1 MSGRARTPAQAPE
14 SAPAPGSEPA
24 GVSVHELVAARSGP
38 PLDRVRNKLSPVLHP
53 WLRQFI
59 ALSPYVVLATS
70 DRHGNCDASPRG
82 GPPGFVRVVD
92 ERTLFVPEESGNRLH
107 QTLRNLRES
116 RGIGLLFLLPGM
128 PETARVNGT
137 AEPMAS
143 TDPRWTELA
152 LGDTEPEPGA
162 GIGTE
167 TGVGTDPAAR
177 PGPGGFR
184 WGTLVHVAEAYYHC
198 GRSSRFAGL
207 WDTTA
212 IARNQADPPLPKRPA
227 QGPPQRPQSPR

>member
-1 MSGRARTPAQAPE
+1 M
-14 SAPAPGSEPA
+14 
-24 GVSVHELVAARSGP
+24 RSGP

-53 WLRQFI
+53 WLLRFI

-92 ERTLFVPEESGNRLH
+92 ERTLFIPEESGNRLH

-137 AEPMAS
+137 AEPVAS

-152 LGDTEPEPGA
+152 LGGDAVEPG
-162 GIGTE
+162 TDK
-167 TGVGTDPAAR
+167 GVGT
-177 PGPGGFR
+177 GPGTGQGPGEFR
-184 WGTLVHVAEAYYHC
+184 WGTVVHVAEAYYHC

-212 IARNQADPPLPKRPA
+212 IVRNQAAPPLPKRPA
-227 QGPPQRPQSPR
+227 PGPPQRPR